1 MPIQKLYRV
10 RCDCGNFLPQAGIPR
25 SVSTSLDA
33 GSTPLFTS
41 HQDAVAEA
49 MERGWSAYP
58 LKCPPCAKE
67 LKK

>member
-10 RCDCGNFLPQAGIPR
+10 RCDCGNFLNVYDRKGWGR
-25 SVSTSLDA
+25 SA
-33 GSTPLFTS
+33 ASTPLFTS
-41 HQDAVAEA
+41 HQDAVAECL
-49 MERGWSAYP
+49 ERGWSAYP

>member
-10 RCDCGNFLPQAGIPR
+10 RCDCGNML
-25 SVSTSLDA
+25 SVDPVGAFT
-33 GSTPLFTS
+33 LFTS
-41 HQDAVAEA
+41 HQDAVAA
-49 MERGWSAYP
+49 ALERGWSAYP

>member
-10 RCDCGNFLPQAGIPR
+10 RCDCGNLLPSRLRPDIAQ
-25 SVSTSLDA
+25 
-33 GSTPLFTS
+33 LFSS